1 MTDPN
6 DGVPPADVIS
16 HADVILRGQE
26 VLAAG
31 RLREAAG
38 LFSTSAIIATLE
50 GDQPNADIWRH
61 SAALLRSIADV
72 GQWRTDLTTGDRWG
86 VPWDVWRAAHALADT
101 VLGGSA

>member
-1 MTDPN
+1 MSDPN
-6 DGVPPADVIS
+6 DGVPPAAVIS
-16 HADVILRGQE
+16 HAEVIRRGQE

-38 LFSTSAIIATLE
+38 MFSTSAIIATLE
-50 GDQPNADIWRH
+50 GDQGAADIWRL
-61 SAALLRSIADV
+61 SAALLSSIAFV

-101 VLGGSA
+101 ILGDEP